1 MGTGLK
7 PQEELQGANQ
17 DCGHLAGGKEED
29 RGENLREEKRPGKRG
44 RLRKVEG
51 ESLHSFH
58 VRSQERSASPLPEV
72 ADGAD
77 RR

>member
-7 PQEELQGANQ
+7 PQKKLQGANQ
-17 DCGHLAGGKEED
+17 DCGHLAGGKEEG
-29 RGENLREEKRPGKRG
+29 RRENLRDEKRPDKRG

-58 VRSQERSASPLPEV
+58 VRSQEESASPLPDV
-72 ADGAD
+72 ANGAGQ
-77 RR
+77 R